1 MGLRARH
8 GDARDHGPHHRAAGP
23 WSEDLDALERPP
35 TRSKAPL
42 IGAALA
48 LAALVGWW
56 LMPTPAVTVV
66 DCGDVSQRPEGGG
79 PVWTHDSWCTLKGV
93 VQRARI

>member
-1 MGLRARH
+1 M
-8 GDARDHGPHHRAAGP
+8 
-23 WSEDLDALERPP
+23 SEDLDALERPP

-79 PVWTHDSWCTLKGV
+79 PVWTHDSW
-93 VQRARI
+93 